1 MPTNNDKTVL
11 VFQDEGSKIEFC
23 DMGQELAGLTNPP
36 IVFVC
41 ENGECE
47 NGELTTAE
55 KLSIRRGNP
64 ENMSVWVSNE
74 KGGLQCVSTP
84 NNRGLLEKS
93 FKAELLQRFTDYAN
107 ALMSLGVK
115 EIHIIADENIQNVS
129 EKKKSGG
136 IKGSASKA
144 GNGGE
149 ANLNVSS
156 ENDLGFIHQIQKVV
170 DLSFEQGALVSIDEA
185 MLKKKGFW
193 DDEIVQA
200 IILARKQGRD
210 LDDGAKEISSRTT
223 EAIRNKFN
231 LALGVAIKTIA
242 WEGKMDTNYQ
252 SSLEQVSYVAQH
264 IKIKVKTGF
273 SMANQRLCPK
283 CNHAINFDSKFC
295 PNCGEP
301 LVRKCAKCGTVLKPG
316 MNFCPECGAKV

>member
-1 MPTNNDKTVL
+1 MTTNNDKTVL

-55 KLSIRRGNP
+55 KKSIRRGNP
-64 ENMSVWVSNE
+64 ENMSVWVSKE
-74 KGGLQCVSTP
+74 DGGLQCVSTP
-84 NNRGLLEKS
+84 NNEGLLEKS
-93 FKAELLQRFTDYAN
+93 FKAELMQRFTDYAN

-115 EIHIIADENIQNVS
+115 EIHIIADEDIQDVL

-136 IKGSASKA
+136 TNVSASKA
-144 GNGGE
+144 GNEGE
-149 ANLNVSS
+149 ANLNASS
-156 ENDLGFIHQIQKVV
+156 ENDSGFIHQIQKVV
-170 DLSFEQGALVSIDEA
+170 DLSFKQGALVNIDQA

-200 IILARKQGRD
+200 VILARKQGRD
-210 LDDGAKEISSRTT
+210 LDDAVKEISSRTT
-223 EAIRNKFN
+223 EALRTKFN

-242 WEGKMDTNYQ
+242 WGGKMDANYQ
-252 SSLEQVSYVAQH
+252 SSLNKWSYVAQH
-264 IKIKVKTGF
+264 LKIKIKTGF

-283 CNHAINFDSKFC
+283 CSHAITSDSKFC

-301 LVRKCAKCGTVLKPG
+301 LARKCASCGTELKPG